1 MQGTHTGGLF
11 RVYSMVQSR
20 SPYSAVNI
28 NGSFTKED
36 VPFGVQDFNLKKQFK
51 ETKNK
56 ITKATM

>member
-1 MQGTHTGGLF
+1 M
-11 RVYSMVQSR
+11 YSTLEGHLEFILWC
-20 SPYSAVNI
+20 SPEALYSTVHI

-36 VPFGVQDFNLKKQFK
+36 MPFGVQDFNLKKQFK